1 MHSNAGAPSSHTP
14 PSHQRS
20 VVQTTR
26 GLEAVTE
33 AGKRAS
39 SCINDAAP
47 VRPMQCGMV
56 RALAHF
62 VTSRSGETLCL
73 SVPPPV
79 LILANYCATTWYSLI
94 KTSNTSVRQTCDL
107 EEPQATEVRCQHWE
121 RNLAKWVILS
131 ECHRTWVHG
140 WRQWR
145 KVWES
150 HILFSHRYYNTP
162 TSTLHG
168 ALLCSRPFYI
178 LFLFR
183 LSQQPP
189 EAGRGGRWPEIKRRA
204 FHRVSKPR
212 EDVLES
218 RLLPLPLQVLLLSHN
233 SS

>member
-1 MHSNAGAPSSHTP
+1 MTPTTIAWEVWNSISSESWEFLIAIFSWGSGTLLNAFPAFYRGEKTEALWQMHSNAGAPSSHTP

-79 LILANYCATTWYSLI
+79 LILANYCATTWYNLI
-94 KTSNTSVRQTCDL
+94 KTSNTSVRRTCDL
-107 EEPQATEVRCQHWE
+107 E
-121 RNLAKWVILS
+121 
-131 ECHRTWVHG
+131 
-140 WRQWR
+140 
-145 KVWES
+145 
-150 HILFSHRYYNTP
+150 
-162 TSTLHG
+162 
-168 ALLCSRPFYI
+168 
-178 LFLFR
+178 
-183 LSQQPP
+183 
-189 EAGRGGRWPEIKRRA
+189 
-204 FHRVSKPR
+204 
-212 EDVLES
+212 
-218 RLLPLPLQVLLLSHN
+218 
-233 SS
+233 